1 MGIDFIQEY
10 LEETMRIFNLQDEK
24 FEDMQM
30 SLNASIIHVAKKI
43 AAGEF
48 EQGEIT
54 LKLKI
59 GTVYEHKEETAYK
72 MPAFNYK
79 IGTNLQKKSSLDG
92 GDAYQ
97 GMEFKLDDEVVVLER
112 VKTNQMDMF
121 EEDEE

>member
-1 MGIDFIQEY
+1 
-10 LEETMRIFNLQDEK
+10 MRIFNLQDEK
-24 FEDMQM
+24 FEEMQI

-48 EQGEIT
+48 EQGDIT

-59 GTVYEHKEETAYK
+59 GTVYEQKDEKAYK

-92 GDAYQ
+92 GDAYKD
-97 GMEFKLDDEVVVLER
+97 MEFKLDDGVVVLER
-112 VKTNQMDMF
+112 VKSNQMDMF
-121 EEDEE
+121 EDDEEEWKGLNVKLRTK

>member
-1 MGIDFIQEY
+1 
-10 LEETMRIFNLQDEK
+10 MRIFSLKDPK
-24 FEDMQM
+24 FEEMQI
-30 SLNASIIHVAKKI
+30 SFDASIIHVAKKI

-59 GTVYEHKEETAYK
+59 GTVYEQKDEKAYK

-92 GDAYQ
+92 GYTYKD
-97 GMEFKLDDEVVVLER
+97 MEFKLDDGVVVLER
-112 VKTNQMDMF
+112 VKSNQMDMF
-121 EEDEE
+121 EDDEEWAEKISKKRT

>member
-1 MGIDFIQEY
+1 
-10 LEETMRIFNLQDEK
+10 MRIFSLKDPK
-24 FEDMQM
+24 FEEMQI
-30 SLNASIIHVAKKI
+30 SFDASIIHVAKKI

-59 GTVYEHKEETAYK
+59 GTVYEQKDEKAYK

-92 GDAYQ
+92 GDAYKD
-97 GMEFKLDDEVVVLER
+97 MEFKLDDGVVVLER
-112 VKTNQMDMF
+112 VKSNQMDMF
-121 EEDEE
+121 EDDEEWAEKISKKQT

>member
-1 MGIDFIQEY
+1 
-10 LEETMRIFNLQDEK
+10 MRIFSLQDEK

-48 EQGEIT
+48 EQGDIT

-59 GTVYEHKEETAYK
+59 GTVYEQKDEKAYK

-97 GMEFKLDDEVVVLER
+97 GMEFKLDDGVVVLEK
-112 VKTNQMDMF
+112 VKSNQIDMLD
-121 EEDEE
+121 EEDEEEWN

>member
-1 MGIDFIQEY
+1 
-10 LEETMRIFNLQDEK
+10 MRIFSLKDPK
-24 FEDMQM
+24 FEEMQI
-30 SLNASIIHVAKKI
+30 SFDASIIHVAKKI

-59 GTVYEHKEETAYK
+59 GTVYEHKEETVYK

-92 GDAYQ
+92 GDTYKD
-97 GMEFKLDDEVVVLER
+97 MEFKLDDGVVVLER
-112 VKTNQMDMF
+112 VKSNQMDMF
-121 EEDEE
+121 EDDEEWAVK

>member
-1 MGIDFIQEY
+1 
-10 LEETMRIFNLQDEK
+10 MRIFSLQDEK
-24 FEDMQM
+24 FEYMQM
-30 SLNASIIHVAKKI
+30 SLNASIVHVAKKI

-97 GMEFKLDDEVVVLER
+97 GMEFKLDDGVVVLEK
-112 VKTNQMDMF
+112 VKSNQIDVF
-121 EEDEE
+121 EEEEE

>member
-1 MGIDFIQEY
+1 
-10 LEETMRIFNLQDEK
+10 MRIFNLQDEK

-43 AAGEF
+43 ASGEF
-48 EQGEIT
+48 EQGDIT

-59 GTVYEHKEETAYK
+59 GTVYEQKDGKAYK
-72 MPAFNYK
+72 MPAFTYK
-79 IGTNLQKKSSLDG
+79 ISTNLQKKSSTDG

-97 GMEFKLDDEVVVLER
+97 GMEFKLNDEVVVLER

-121 EEDEE
+121 EEDEEE

>member
-1 MGIDFIQEY
+1 
-10 LEETMRIFNLQDEK
+10 MRIFSLQDEK
-24 FEDMQM
+24 FEEMQM

-59 GTVYEHKEETAYK
+59 GTVNELKEETIYK

-97 GMEFKLDDEVVVLER
+97 GMEFKLDDGVVVLEK
-112 VKTNQMDMF
+112 VKSNQIDMLD
-121 EEDEE
+121 EEDEEEWTQ

>member
-1 MGIDFIQEY
+1 
-10 LEETMRIFNLQDEK
+10 MRIFNLQDPK
-24 FEDMQM
+24 FEEMQI
-30 SLNASIIHVAKKI
+30 SFDASIIHVAKKI

-59 GTVYEHKEETAYK
+59 GTVYEQKDEKAYK

-92 GDAYQ
+92 GDAYKD
-97 GMEFKLDDEVVVLER
+97 MEFKLDDGVVVLER
-112 VKTNQMDMF
+112 VKSNQMDMF
-121 EEDEE
+121 EDDEEWAVK

>member
-1 MGIDFIQEY
+1 
-10 LEETMRIFNLQDEK
+10 MRIFSLKDPK
-24 FEDMQM
+24 FEEMQI
-30 SLNASIIHVAKKI
+30 SFDASIIHVAKKI

-59 GTVYEHKEETAYK
+59 GTVYEQKDEKAYK

-92 GDAYQ
+92 GDTYKD
-97 GMEFKLDDEVVVLER
+97 MEFKLDDGVVVLER
-112 VKTNQMDMF
+112 VKSNQMDMF
-121 EEDEE
+121 EDDEEEWKGLNVKLRTK

>member
-1 MGIDFIQEY
+1 
-10 LEETMRIFNLQDEK
+10 MRIFSLQDEK
-24 FEDMQM
+24 FADMQM

-48 EQGEIT
+48 EQGDIT

-59 GTVYEHKEETAYK
+59 ETVYEQKDEKAYK

-92 GDAYQ
+92 GDTYKD
-97 GMEFKLDDEVVVLER
+97 MEFKLDDGVVVLER
-112 VKTNQMDMF
+112 VKSNQMDMF
-121 EEDEE
+121 EDDEEWAEKISKKRT

>member
-1 MGIDFIQEY
+1 
-10 LEETMRIFNLQDEK
+10 MRIFNLFDKK
-24 FEDMQM
+24 FEDMNAG
-30 SLNASIIHVAKKI
+30 LNVALMQVAKKI
-43 AAGEF
+43 ADEEF

-59 GTVYEHKEETAYK
+59 GTVYEQKDGKAYK

-97 GMEFKLDDEVVVLER
+97 GMEFKLDDGVVVLEK
-112 VKTNQMDMF
+112 VKSNQIDML
-121 EEDEE
+121 DEEE